1 MHKSEQADREKKFQR
16 NESKYNKLS
25 ASTVHIVVMVLF
37 FALMIL
43 NPDLIPAGRGCPK
56 PVECS

>member
-56 PVECS
+56 PAECS